1 MQSASPI
8 EKLYPHLLTGC
19 CQEREVDWRSFE
31 VGCKKK
37 TQAENM

>member
-1 MQSASPI
+1 MQSASLI
-8 EKLYPHLLTGC
+8 EKLYPVSGF

-31 VGCKKK
+31 VGGKKK